1 MVILLLLRTIYTVA
15 MEVFINCQGSCI
27 LANFSALSCLSFF
40 ILFERNRFK
49 LILQHWWLTDY
60 WIARNPDES
69 CMYFLSNKVNVQLPY
84 FFIIAS
90 YVWSFA
96 FLFYYRWST
105 SFYLRKALWYFEKHY
120 IVTAGQKAHFSGAP
134 FYIVSLSATDV
145 GFAFSTI
152 DNRLG

>member
-1 MVILLLLRTIYTVA
+1 
-15 MEVFINCQGSCI
+15 
-27 LANFSALSCLSFF
+27 
-40 ILFERNRFK
+40 
-49 LILQHWWLTDY
+49 
-60 WIARNPDES
+60 
-69 CMYFLSNKVNVQLPY
+69 MYFLSNKVNVQLPY
-84 FFIIAS
+84 FFSIAS

-96 FLFYYRWST
+96 FLFFYYRWST